1 VRGPSG
7 GARGGDTGESAFLS
21 SFDTCSHANQDNFH
35 NIFDNISALALP
47 KDTSVADEVTLY
59 LSTGPEPI
67 KDVLAWWYE
76 KCTVYPL
83 LSRMALD
90 YLSIPGE

>member
-1 VRGPSG
+1 M
-7 GARGGDTGESAFLS
+7 A
-21 SFDTCSHANQDNFH
+21 
-35 NIFDNISALALP
+35 ALALP
-47 KDTSVADEVTLY
+47 KSANVADEITLY

-76 KCTVYPL
+76 KRTVYPL

-90 YLSIPGE
+90 YLSVPGKQWIDG